1 MRSSILLSAAIVAAI
16 VLPAAP
22 LRAARSPAP
31 PPPAT
36 LRVTSEPAGAKVFLN
51 DTPLGETPLTAE
63 TPETGTALVRLS
75 LRGHREWWGSVELTP
90 GATRAIEAELEPVR
104 AAVLVHVKPEGT
116 AVSLDGAH
124 VGDSPVLLPGVALGQ
139 HRVTLAHPGFQP
151 RSVDLDID
159 SPAPRKIEETLVTDS
174 ATIHVSTDPAGARVF
189 LNGVPHG
196 ESPVDIDRI
205 PEGEATLEVRA
216 EGYRDARLEM
226 RLSAGDDKPVN
237 VELEPLPASLQIV
250 TVPVGARIYVDD
262 AFRGESPLTIAD
274 IAPGTHRVRADLAA
288 YDPMARNVVL
298 RNGESAVEEF
308 HLVANCG
315 SLRISTSPAGVTI
328 LVDGKVRGTTASKPD
343 ETDQVSEYL
352 DIPEVLA
359 GRRELVFSRKGYHE
373 QRRSVDIARDQTATL
388 DIKLARNFI
397 PDFEIR
403 TAENVYRG
411 VFQNQ
416 TAEFLRLETEPGV
429 IRSFPLKSI
438 LSRRILREEGREL
451 PEGE

>member
-1 MRSSILLSAAIVAAI
+1 MRSTILLPAAIVAAI

-36 LRVTSEPAGAKVFLN
+36 LRVQSEPAGAKVFLN
-51 DTPLGETPLTAE
+51 DAPLGETPLTAE
-63 TPETGTALVRLS
+63 TAETGTALVRLS
-75 LRGHREWWGSVELTP
+75 LRGHRDWWGSVELAP
-90 GATRAIEAELEPVR
+90 GATRTVEAELEPLR
-104 AAVLVHVKPEGT
+104 AAVLVHVKPEGA

-124 VGDSPVLLPGVALGQ
+124 VGDAPVLLPGVALGR
-139 HRVTLAHPGFQP
+139 HRVTMSRPGFQP

-189 LNGVPHG
+189 LNGVPYG

-205 PEGEATLEVRA
+205 PEGDATLEVRA

-226 RLSAGDDKPVN
+226 RLAAGDEKPVA
-237 VELEPLPASLQIV
+237 VSLEPIPATLQVV
-250 TVPVGARIYVDD
+250 TVPAGARIYVDD
-262 AFRGESPLTIAD
+262 AFRGESPLTLPEM
-274 IAPGTHRVRADLAA
+274 APGTHRVRADLDA

-298 RNGESAVEEF
+298 HRAETAVEEF

-315 SLRISTSPAGVTI
+315 SLRISTSPAGVTV
-328 LVDGKVRGTTASKPD
+328 LVDGKVRGTTAAKPD

-359 GRRELVFSRKGYHE
+359 GRHELVFTRKGYHE
-373 QRRSVDIARDQTATL
+373 QRRSVDIVRDKAETL
-388 DIKLARNFI
+388 NVKLERHFI

-429 IRSFPLKSI
+429 IRSFPIKSI